1 MSKKKEE
8 NKRYKHM
15 NTHVNLQTKNY
26 FWYLNKN
33 HWVDISFRYFMT
45 SPGVIHKRACIKRN
59 IWKWINFKLH
69 LPSGC
74 FWNSY
79 CHRPKESV
87 GVQGKL
93 DLESEQ
99 ISQGNEVRWFLKSNQ
114 WTMKQTN
121 KTFPRHWVCND
132 RASSWTASSNQTGIQ
147 DLGMISL
154 VSEVLDIFF

>member
-15 NTHVNLQTKNY
+15 NTHVNPQTKNY
-26 FWYLNKN
+26 
-33 HWVDISFRYFMT
+33 HWVDFPFRYFMT
-45 SPGVIHKRACIKRN
+45 SPGVIQKKKACIKRN

-87 GVQGKL
+87 GVQDKL

-121 KTFPRHWVCND
+121 KTLPRHWACND
-132 RASSWTASSNQTGIQ
+132 GASSWTASSNQTGIQ

-154 VSEVLDIFF
+154 VSEVLAILF